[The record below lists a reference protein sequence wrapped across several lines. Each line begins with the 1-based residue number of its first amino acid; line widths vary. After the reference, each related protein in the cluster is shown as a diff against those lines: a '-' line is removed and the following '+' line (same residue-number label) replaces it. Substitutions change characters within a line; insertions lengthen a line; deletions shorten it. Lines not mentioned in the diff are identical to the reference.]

1 VTNAIAKWYVVNNYG
16 DAEACESEEEALQS
30 LETFNRYERHN
41 GPHRAV
47 QMVEVSELTRLQGEA
62 AVLRSLLRECD
73 AVLAIVET
81 ENDDEAEHLAR
92 LRQQIGWAIG
102 EAKGT
107 LL

>member
-1 VTNAIAKWYVVNNYG
+1 VNDDEIHY
-16 DAEACESEEEALQS
+16 LRQS
-30 LETFNRYERHN
+30 AREGWRYADELEQERK
-41 GPHRAV
+41 R
-47 QMVEVSELTRLQGEA
+47 LTGEA

-92 LRQQIGWAIG
+92 LRQQIGLAIG

>member
-1 VTNAIAKWYVVNNYG
+1 MT
-16 DAEACESEEEALQS
+16 DEEISNLRQS
-30 LETFNRYERHN
+30 AREGWRYADELEQERK
-41 GPHRAV
+41 R
-47 QMVEVSELTRLQGEA
+47 LTGEA
-62 AVLRSLLRECD
+62 AVMRSLLRECD
-73 AVLAIVET
+73 AVLSIVEP

>member
-1 VTNAIAKWYVVNNYG
+1 MNEVRSFSLGQECTHGNLARQ
-16 DAEACESEEEALQS
+16 CELCDKDREI
-30 LETFNRYERHN
+30 ER
-41 GPHRAV
+41 
-47 QMVEVSELTRLQGEA
+47 LTGEA
-62 AVLRSLLRECD
+62 AVMRSLLRECD
-73 AVLAIVET
+73 AVLSIVEP